1 LKILVADTSPLISLI
16 VINKLSVLTDLYE
29 EVYLPKEVWDE
40 LNVHLEIATYREDLL
55 RLSYFVKSVDTPFY
69 NAKIDKGELEAIA
82 LYKQLNADFLLIDD
96 KKAREVAE
104 ENNINC
110 IGTLAILI
118 KAKHNKLLPLLQ
130 PVFQDLLRN
139 KRFYQKELLNSI
151 LTFEKEG
158 LL

>member
-40 LNVHLEIATYREDLL
+40 LNAHLEITTYREDLL
-55 RLSYFVKSVDTPFY
+55 RLSYFVKNVTAPFY
-69 NAKIDKGELEAIA
+69 NPKIDRGELEAIA

-139 KRFYQKELLNSI
+139 KRFYQKELLNRI
-151 LTFEKEG
+151 LIFEKEG

>member
-1 LKILVADTSPLISLI
+1 
-16 VINKLSVLTDLYE
+16 
-29 EVYLPKEVWDE
+29 
-40 LNVHLEIATYREDLL
+40 
-55 RLSYFVKSVDTPFY
+55 
-69 NAKIDKGELEAIA
+69 LEAIA
-82 LYKQLNADFLLIDD
+82 LYRQLNADFLLIDD

-139 KRFYQKELLNSI
+139 NRFYQKELLNNI
-151 LTFEKEG
+151 LAFEKEG